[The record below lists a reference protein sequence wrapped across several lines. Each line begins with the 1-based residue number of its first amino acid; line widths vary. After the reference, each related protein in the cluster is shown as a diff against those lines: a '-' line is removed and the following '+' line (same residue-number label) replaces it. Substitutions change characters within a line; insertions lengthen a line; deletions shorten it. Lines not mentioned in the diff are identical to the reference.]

1 MTNNNEKRD
10 CHRYFP
16 VNLKGSLMLLKN
28 FLDDGTKKNSTVMV
42 LKSLKRFLNNVTKN
56 VPQWWY

>member
-10 CHRYFP
+10 FHRYFP

-28 FLDDGTKKNSTVMV
+28 FLDDGTKKI
-42 LKSLKRFLNNVTKN
+42 
-56 VPQWWY
+56 PQ